1 MEQRIDTQKVTPV
14 DAAGADP
21 ASVPGLIPPRQ
32 APGAERPE
40 KALSLDKAE
49 PTEMAEQPDAEPD
62 PASDSIPESD
72 SEPESESD
80 SEFPSPAWSRS
91 GSGPLSPSPSPSP
104 SAPDADSEAAED
116 PADAP
121 AADETA
127 GPDFTASDR
136 RGSITA
142 DATGVRLQLDDQEA
156 EFYWSEIGAVEVG
169 TSRRRLTVTVHTPDS
184 RWYPND
190 VEAPDKARAQQWADE
205 LDKVL
210 DAYFED

>member
-21 ASVPGLIPPRQ
+21 ASVPGLTPPRQ
-32 APGAERPE
+32 APETE
-40 KALSLDKAE
+40 DKAPSLEKAE
-49 PTEMAEQPDAEPD
+49 PTEPAEEPD
-62 PASDSIPESD
+62 T
-72 SEPESESD
+72 EPEPE
-80 SEFPSPAWSRS
+80 P
-91 GSGPLSPSPSPSP
+91 
-104 SAPDADSEAAED
+104 AED
-116 PADAP
+116 AADALTDALTDAP
-121 AADETA
+121 ADTPAADTA

-156 EFYWSEIGAVEVG
+156 EFHWDEIGAVEVG

-190 VEAPDKARAQQWADE
+190 VEAPDKARAQEWADE